1 MPLNIS
7 TQSIVKL
14 NSRRFHFKRKSAANA
29 LLSQPV
35 LIEGT
40 KQSESLFQDIFK
52 TLTSFAA
59 HRVKQEYTQSSEY
72 FIFRASARM
81 IYVKR
86 CSYISPPSD
95 PTNTR
100 HYLYYLP
107 KFDRTRKVEIV
118 ECSRKF
124 YLTCS
129 CQYYER
135 WGFVCRHQY
144 AVLCLGDNPTRS
156 KPEACDA
163 VVRWHKSYNYF
174 YQNKD
179 YPDFT
184 ARFDT
189 LIENEPVG
197 PQVDLCWLDS
207 ALSVG
212 EGDKDLGFFER
223 CLHPVFREGYFWS
236 GTEPEMPAA
245 SLHRS
250 YLASQQSH
258 VLEQREHL
266 SQAAQSAP
274 HGMDS
279 SFYDEESC
287 LDITMQTAQEPMED
301 DDKSFPA
308 LEVEYGGPIGE
319 VDYGGPVGE
328 VEDGGPVGEVEDS
341 GPVGEVEDGGPV
353 GEVVE
358 LSCYIP
364 PLTSKERE
372 HLMKTVFR
380 ASTPYSSLK
389 GVVEELTDLCTNPEM
404 YHALKAFLQATGEE
418 MRRRHG
424 TLVLDRRQKSTRIK
438 PPWEK

>member
-1 MPLNIS
+1 
-7 TQSIVKL
+7 
-14 NSRRFHFKRKSAANA
+14 
-29 LLSQPV
+29 
-35 LIEGT
+35 
-40 KQSESLFQDIFK
+40 
-52 TLTSFAA
+52 
-59 HRVKQEYTQSSEY
+59 
-72 FIFRASARM
+72 
-81 IYVKR
+81 
-86 CSYISPPSD
+86 
-95 PTNTR
+95 
-100 HYLYYLP
+100 
-107 KFDRTRKVEIV
+107 
-118 ECSRKF
+118 
-124 YLTCS
+124 
-129 CQYYER
+129 
-135 WGFVCRHQY
+135 VCRHQY
-144 AVLCLGDNPTRS
+144 AVLCLGDTPARS

-189 LIENEPVG
+189 LLENEPVG

-207 ALSVG
+207 ALAVG

-274 HGMDS
+274 RDMDS

-287 LDITMQTAQEPMED
+287 LDITMQTAQEPMD
-301 DDKSFPA
+301 DDEKSFPA
-308 LEVEYGGPIGE
+308 VEVEYGGDI
-319 VDYGGPVGE
+319 D
-328 VEDGGPVGEVEDS
+328 D
-341 GPVGEVEDGGPV
+341 

-358 LSCYIP
+358 LSFHIP
-364 PLTSKERE
+364 LLTSKERE

-380 ASTPYSSLK
+380 NSTPYSSLK
-389 GVVEELTDLCTNPEM
+389 GVVQELAGLCTNPEM
-404 YHALKAFLQATGEE
+404 FHALKACLQATGEE

-424 TLVLDRRQKSTRIK
+424 TLVLDRRLKSTRIK
-438 PPWEK
+438 PAWEK